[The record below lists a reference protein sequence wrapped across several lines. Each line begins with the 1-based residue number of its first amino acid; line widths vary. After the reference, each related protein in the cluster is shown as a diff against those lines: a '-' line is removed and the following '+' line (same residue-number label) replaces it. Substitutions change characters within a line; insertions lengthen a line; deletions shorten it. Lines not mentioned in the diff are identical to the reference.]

1 MAHEA
6 TKTSRLAVLIDAEN
20 ISARHAAPLFQE
32 VEGLGSATARRIYGD
47 WSRPD
52 LTPWRGPVDCYGLRP
67 VQQFLLRAGKNG
79 ADGALIIDAMDLLH
93 SARFDG
99 FCIVSSDG
107 DFASLARRIRESG
120 LLVFGFG
127 ESKAPQSFV
136 RSCDRFFTLTADV
149 VEPPSLKLAVSPPS
163 PAGVRPALAKLAC
176 DACKAATAKDG
187 WAALSAVSDRMRK
200 VSPGFNPRAFGYRS
214 LGEVIAAVGLFEIKK
229 VPNSEGSPSQA
240 WYIKAKRPG
249 TPGEEIPSSTSAAVS
264 IRPK

>member
-1 MAHEA
+1 MPLDAP
-6 TKTSRLAVLIDAEN
+6 KNSRLAVLIDAEN

-32 VEGLGSATARRIYGD
+32 IAGLGAATARRIYGD

-52 LTPWRGPVDCYGLRP
+52 LAPWRGPIDCYGLVP

-107 DFASLARRIRESG
+107 DFARLARRIRESG

-127 ESKAPQSFV
+127 ESKASQSFV

-149 VEPPSLKLAVSPPS
+149 VEPPSLKLVPTAATGPN
-163 PAGVRPALAKLAC
+163 PALTKLAC
-176 DACKAATAKDG
+176 DACKAATTKDG
-187 WAALSAVSDRMRK
+187 WASMSAVGDQMRK
-200 VSPGFNPRAFGYRS
+200 ASPGFNAGAFGYKS
-214 LGEVIAAVGLFEIKK
+214 LGDLIAALGLFEIKK
-229 VPNSEGSPSQA
+229 VPSPKGAPSQT
-240 WYIKAKRPG
+240 WYIKAKWPETSRSG
-249 TPGEEIPSSTSAAVS
+249 TSDSPSTAVS
-264 IRPK
+264 IGPK